1 MGSMIRLMRAV
12 HPEAKVSQRNATK
25 LKHFCHDNS
34 QSVWHGNMTMLF
46 GGIDLLHCC
55 CCWLLLLPIN
65 TCTTH
70 K

>member
-1 MGSMIRLMRAV
+1 MRAV

-25 LKHFCHDNS
+25 LTHFCHDNS

-46 GGIDLLHCC
+46 GLGGIDLLHCC

-65 TCTTH
+65 TYTTH